1 MALVERDRDACAV
14 RIKTCEEISNRFT
27 SAAARARAM
36 SLESIQNGLCDL
48 HRTDHLDI
56 EKLGPYDDEIFVL
69 GDVVLDQRPE
79 RRFAAADVAGDTNE
93 ALIADGVDDAIDDML
108 QTGRDENFIFGLRRV
123 GEWIDR
129 FAFATLFRSLE

>member
-14 RIKTCEEISNRFT
+14 RIKTCEEISDRFT
-27 SAAARARAM
+27 SAAARARTM
-36 SLESIQNGLCDL
+36 SLKRIEDRLCDL
-48 HRTDHLDI
+48 HRADHLHI

-79 RRFAAADVAGDTNE
+79 RRFPAADVAGHTNE

-108 QTGRDENFIFGLRRV
+108 QSWRNENFVFGLRRV

-129 FAFATLFRSLE
+129 FAFAVLKA